1 MGNVIGIARREKLRA
16 EMETIDSVYVDEK
29 TGLSGDIRGTALKRQ
44 VTLLS
49 AKAWSEVCHELEA
62 DLPWT
67 TRRANILI
75 ENIDFHQDSGYKIQ
89 IGEVLLL
96 VTRQT
101 DPCSRMDE
109 QYSGLTNAL
118 MSDWRGGVCCSVVK
132 GGNISLGDEVKLIL

>member
-75 ENIDFHQDSGYKIQ
+75 ENIDFHQDSGYKIK

>member
-89 IGEVLLL
+89 IGEVFLL

>member
-16 EMETIDSVYVDEK
+16 EMETIDSVYIDEK

-75 ENIDFHQDSGYKIQ
+75 ENIDFHQDTDYKIQ

-132 GGNISLGDEVKLIL
+132 GGNLSLGDEVKLIL

>member
-16 EMETIDSVYVDEK
+16 EMETIDSVYVDKK

-49 AKAWSEVCHELEA
+49 AKAWNEVCHELEA

-109 QYSGLTNAL
+109 QHSGLTNAL

-132 GGNISLGDEVKLIL
+132 GGDISLGDEVKLML

>member
-16 EMETIDSVYVDEK
+16 EMETIDSVYVDKK

>member
-49 AKAWSEVCHELEA
+49 AKAWSEVCRELEA

-75 ENIDFHQDSGYKIQ
+75 ENIDFHQDTDYKIQ

-109 QYSGLTNAL
+109 QYNGLTNAL
-118 MSDWRGGVCCSVVK
+118 MSNWRGGVCCSVIR
-132 GGNISLGDEVKLIL
+132 GGDISLGDEVKLIL

>member
-75 ENIDFHQDSGYKIQ
+75 ENIDFHQDSGYKIK

-132 GGNISLGDEVKLIL
+132 GGNLSLGDEVKLIL

>member
-16 EMETIDSVYVDEK
+16 EMETIDSVCVDEK

-49 AKAWSEVCHELEA
+49 AKAWSEVCRELGV
-62 DLPWT
+62 DLAWT
-67 TRRANILI
+67 TRRANVLI

-109 QYSGLTNAL
+109 QHSGLTNAL
-118 MSDWRGGVCCSVVK
+118 MPDWRGGVCCSVVK
-132 GGNISLGDEVKLIL
+132 GGNISLGDEVKLML

>member
-16 EMETIDSVYVDEK
+16 EMEAIDSVYVDEK

-49 AKAWSEVCHELEA
+49 AKAWSEVCRELEA

-75 ENIDFHQDSGYKIQ
+75 ENIDFHQDTDYKIQ

-109 QYSGLTNAL
+109 QYNGLTNAL
-118 MSDWRGGVCCSVVK
+118 MSNWRGGVCCSVVR
-132 GGNISLGDEVKLIL
+132 GGDISLGDEVKLIL

>member
-49 AKAWSEVCHELEA
+49 AKAWSEVCRELEA

-75 ENIDFHQDSGYKIQ
+75 ENIDFMM
-89 IGEVLLL
+89 E
-96 VTRQT
+96 R
-101 DPCSRMDE
+101 
-109 QYSGLTNAL
+109 
-118 MSDWRGGVCCSVVK
+118 
-132 GGNISLGDEVKLIL
+132 

>member
-29 TGLSGDIRGTALKRQ
+29 TGLSGDIRGTTLKRQ

-49 AKAWSEVCHELEA
+49 AKAWNEVCHELEA

-96 VTRQT
+96 VTRQN

-109 QYSGLTNAL
+109 QHSGLTNAL

-132 GGNISLGDEVKLIL
+132 GGDISLGDEVKLML

>member
-29 TGLSGDIRGTALKRQ
+29 TGLSRDIRGTALKRQ

-49 AKAWSEVCHELEA
+49 AKAWSEVCRELEA

-118 MSDWRGGVCCSVVK
+118 MSNWRGGVCCSVVK
-132 GGNISLGDEVKLIL
+132 GGNLSLGDEVKLIL

>member
-75 ENIDFHQDSGYKIQ
+75 ENIDFHQGSGYKIQ

>member
-1 MGNVIGIARREKLRA
+1 MGNIIGIARREKLRA

-49 AKAWSEVCHELEA
+49 ANAWSEVCRELEA

-75 ENIDFHQDSGYKIQ
+75 ENTDFHQDTDYKIQ

-109 QYSGLTNAL
+109 QYNGLTNAL
-118 MSDWRGGVCCSVVK
+118 MSNWRGGVCCSVVR
-132 GGNISLGDEVKLIL
+132 GGDISLGDEVKLIL

>member
-16 EMETIDSVYVDEK
+16 EMEAIDSVYVDEK

-49 AKAWSEVCHELEA
+49 AKAWSEVCRELEA

-75 ENIDFHQDSGYKIQ
+75 ENIDFHQDTDYKIQ

-109 QYSGLTNAL
+109 QYNGLTNAL
-118 MSDWRGGVCCSVVK
+118 MSNWRGGVCCSVIR
-132 GGNISLGDEVKLIL
+132 GGDISLGDEVKLIL

>member
-75 ENIDFHQDSGYKIQ
+75 ENIDFHQDSGYKIK

-132 GGNISLGDEVKLIL
+132 EGNISLGDEVKLIL

>member
-49 AKAWSEVCHELEA
+49 AKAWSEVCRELEA

>member
-1 MGNVIGIARREKLRA
+1 MGNIIGIARREKLRA

-29 TGLSGDIRGTALKRQ
+29 TGLSGYIRGTALKRQ

-49 AKAWSEVCHELEA
+49 AKAWSEVCRELEA

-75 ENIDFHQDSGYKIQ
+75 ENIDFHQDTDYKIQ

>member
-118 MSDWRGGVCCSVVK
+118 MSNWRGGVCCSVVK
-132 GGNISLGDEVKLIL
+132 GGNLSLGDEVKLIL

>member
-75 ENIDFHQDSGYKIQ
+75 ENIDFHQDTDYKIQ

-132 GGNISLGDEVKLIL
+132 EGNISLGDEVKLIL

>member
-1 MGNVIGIARREKLRA
+1 MGNIIGIARREKLRA

-49 AKAWSEVCHELEA
+49 AKAWSEVCRELEA

-75 ENIDFHQDSGYKIQ
+75 ENIDFHQDTDYKIQ

-109 QYSGLTNAL
+109 QYNGLTNAL
-118 MSDWRGGVCCSVVK
+118 MSNWRGGVCCSVVR
-132 GGNISLGDEVKLIL
+132 GGDISLGDEVKLIL

>member
-75 ENIDFHQDSGYKIQ
+75 ENIDFHQDTDYKIQ

-132 GGNISLGDEVKLIL
+132 GGNLSLGDEVKLML

>member
-1 MGNVIGIARREKLRA
+1 
-16 EMETIDSVYVDEK
+16 METIDSVYVDEK

-75 ENIDFHQDSGYKIQ
+75 ENIDFHQDTDYKIQ

-132 GGNISLGDEVKLIL
+132 GGNLSLGDEVKLML

>member
-49 AKAWSEVCHELEA
+49 AKAWSEVCRELEA

-89 IGEVLLL
+89 IGEVFLL

>member
-75 ENIDFHQDSGYKIQ
+75 ENIDFHQDSGYKIK

-132 GGNISLGDEVKLIL
+132 GGNLSLGDEVKLML

>member
-75 ENIDFHQDSGYKIQ
+75 ENIDFHQDTDYKIQ

>member
-49 AKAWSEVCHELEA
+49 AKAWSEVCRELEA

-75 ENIDFHQDSGYKIQ
+75 ENIDFHQGSGYKIQ

>member
-29 TGLSGDIRGTALKRQ
+29 TGLSGDIRGTTLKRQ

-75 ENIDFHQDSGYKIQ
+75 ENIDFHQDSGYKIK

>member
-75 ENIDFHQDSGYKIQ
+75 ENIDFHQDTDYKIQ

-132 GGNISLGDEVKLIL
+132 GGNLSLGDEVKLIL

>member
-75 ENIDFHQDSGYKIQ
+75 ENIDFHQDTDYKIQ

-109 QYSGLTNAL
+109 QYNGLTNAL
-118 MSDWRGGVCCSVVK
+118 MSNWRGGVCCSVVR
-132 GGNISLGDEVKLIL
+132 GGDISLGDEVKLIL